1 MIPNVTDRA
10 LGNLSLWTG
19 VLASLKGSS
28 SFPLP
33 LELSY
38 VVALVTV

>member
-10 LGNLSLWTG
+10 LGPFLQTG
-19 VLASLKGSS
+19 CLASLKGNG

-33 LELSY
+33 LELSH